1 LKITVDC
8 KSPKY
13 AKGSYNYTKLEDVYS
28 FLVRIKGFPRGKIGH
43 WLWVVAKDGI
53 IHGVYTARYGLKI
66 ESDFHDYQLAEK
78 IAEETKLLQA
88 FDRVSPRLDVALSF
102 ARSFDKATKQN

>member
-1 LKITVDC
+1 LKITVEC
-8 KSPKY
+8 RSPKY
-13 AKGSYNYTKLEDVYS
+13 AKGNYNYAKLEDVYS
-28 FLVRIKGFPRGKIGH
+28 FLVGIKGFPRGKIGH
-43 WLWVVAKDGI
+43 WLLNVAKDGI

-78 IAEETKLLQA
+78 IAEETGLMQS
-88 FDRVSPRLDVALSF
+88 FDRVSPRMDIALSF